1 MSTFADFNTR
11 DRNSLIAAYA
21 EGSAQGRERF
31 ERMWAEADLY
41 RAKGVP
47 LPLAATF
54 AALEI
59 YTAQPVQV

>member
-1 MSTFADFNTR
+1 MSHINDFNAR

-31 ERMWAEADLY
+31 EDMWAAADIY

-59 YTAQPVQV
+59 YTAQPVQG